1 MLFTHAQLLALKHLQ
16 FQLRQAPHKTLGQ
29 GGSILP
35 FSGQFSKGTRLMP
48 FFLSVSPPAAAFG
61 ASTSH
66 IPQEK
71 RGLTRGCV
79 AFPQTL
85 LTSLAGEQTPKG
97 KNPEGFPEGKTTKR
111 VQHESVRP
119 AGLPV
124 TVRVPARRSNGD
136 LRGTLP
142 VRPPAE
148 DDAGSTVPAQG
159 RRGGGLP
166 ETLGDQVKQLRRRRR
181 AA

>member
-48 FFLSVSPPAAAFG
+48 FFLSVCQSSCSSIWGQHEPHSTGEERSDKRMRCVPAD
-61 ASTSH
+61 S
-66 IPQEK
+66 
-71 RGLTRGCV
+71 V
-79 AFPQTL
+79 
-85 LTSLAGEQTPKG
+85 TSLAGEQTPKG
-97 KNPEGFPEGKTTKR
+97 KNPECFPEGKTTKR

-124 TVRVPARRSNGD
+124 TVRVPARRSNGG

-148 DDAGSTVPAQG
+148 DDASSTVPH
-159 RRGGGLP
+159 RGGG
-166 ETLGDQVKQLRRRRR
+166 EEDYQKHRGTK
-181 AA
+181 